1 MKGYRG
7 LTAVAV
13 TLLVVSLGFSYASAA
28 GWPPPKPKLITI
40 ATFDIGA
47 STYAELAAIGEG
59 IHKKFGVK
67 IRNVPVGNSIA
78 RAIATRAGSTQIW
91 GSCSAYYACAE
102 GIFDFATPE
111 WGPQP
116 IRALTMSKRTASFS
130 PGTGK
135 KSGIK
140 TMADVKGKRVGWI
153 VGNPTINM
161 QLRAY
166 LAFGGLTT
174 DDVELVKFPGY
185 SASLRGLMEGKADV
199 VMAGNR
205 STGSFQIAASPTGLT
220 WIPIPSND
228 VEGWKRLREKAPFVA
243 PITIKAGAGVTS
255 PVEVGS
261 YPCPVVVAWAQQ
273 DEGVVYWLTKMTV
286 ESWELYKGAFADGP
300 AWHIKEYLSA
310 RRSVPYHRGA
320 VKYFKEKNLWTAE
333 LEKRDQYLLKRH
345 KILGKAFEAV
355 KEESMEKKIKAKKF
369 PDFWQKRRAEEL
381 KAAGFPVF

>member
-1 MKGYRG
+1 MKRYRQ
-7 LTAVAV
+7 LTAVTV
-13 TLLVVSLGFSYASAA
+13 TLLVVSLSFSYASAA

-102 GIFDFATPE
+102 GIFDFATRE

-161 QLRAY
+161 QLQAY
-166 LAFGGLTT
+166 LAFGGLTA

-185 SASLRGLMEGKADV
+185 SASLRGLIFLDSHTE
-199 VMAGNR
+199 
-205 STGSFQIAASPTGLT
+205 
-220 WIPIPSND
+220 
-228 VEGWKRLREKAPFVA
+228 
-243 PITIKAGAGVTS
+243 
-255 PVEVGS
+255 
-261 YPCPVVVAWAQQ
+261 
-273 DEGVVYWLTKMTV
+273 
-286 ESWELYKGAFADGP
+286 
-300 AWHIKEYLSA
+300 
-310 RRSVPYHRGA
+310 
-320 VKYFKEKNLWTAE
+320 
-333 LEKRDQYLLKRH
+333 
-345 KILGKAFEAV
+345 
-355 KEESMEKKIKAKKF
+355 
-369 PDFWQKRRAEEL
+369 
-381 KAAGFPVF
+381 